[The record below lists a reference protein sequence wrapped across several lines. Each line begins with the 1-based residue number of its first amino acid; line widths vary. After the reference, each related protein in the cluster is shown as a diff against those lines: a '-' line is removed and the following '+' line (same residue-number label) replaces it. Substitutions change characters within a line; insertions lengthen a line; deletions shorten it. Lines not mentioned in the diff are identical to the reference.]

1 MILSGFLE
9 RMSVLGAVDS
19 VDGGMSSGTTRRCS
33 QGEAL
38 LGVSCC
44 LSSEFLMRRD
54 TCSDLGVGQ
63 KLSTVVLRWDFFS
76 FV

>member
-1 MILSGFLE
+1 MSSGRLTLWME
-9 RMSVLGAVDS
+9 ECPRDS

-54 TCSDLGVGQ
+54 TCSDFGVGQ